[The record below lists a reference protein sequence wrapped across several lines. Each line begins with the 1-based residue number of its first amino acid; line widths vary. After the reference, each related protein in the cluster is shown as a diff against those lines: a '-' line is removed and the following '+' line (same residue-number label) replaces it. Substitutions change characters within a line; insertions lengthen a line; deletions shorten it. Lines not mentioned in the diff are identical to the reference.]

1 MEKGKNTATSK
12 YMLSA
17 KALLTLQ
24 NTFTGSKEVGK
35 VIGPN
40 QHKIIAKYCS
50 LLICATYTVTQFS
63 K

>member
-1 MEKGKNTATSK
+1 MEKGRNTATSK

-17 KALLTLQ
+17 EKLLTLQ
-24 NTFTGSKEVGK
+24 NAFTGSKEVGK
-35 VIGPN
+35 VIGSN

-50 LLICATYTVTQFS
+50 SLICATYTVTKFS